1 MLRDFTRLLF
11 ALINFGDFFAPLWI
25 APEDSIMLEQSRSK
39 ELDIDAK
46 EATGEDSDSHSD
58 DF

>member
-11 ALINFGDFFAPLWI
+11 ALINFHDFFALLWI
-25 APEDSIMLEQSRSK
+25 APEDSIMLVSRLE

-46 EATGEDSDSHSD
+46 EATEQFG
-58 DF
+58 